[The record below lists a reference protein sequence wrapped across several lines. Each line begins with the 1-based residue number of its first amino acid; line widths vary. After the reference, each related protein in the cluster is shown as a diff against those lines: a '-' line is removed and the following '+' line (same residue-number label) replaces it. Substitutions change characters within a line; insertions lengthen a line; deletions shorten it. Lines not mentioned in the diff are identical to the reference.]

1 MRSEECR
8 CDCHR
13 TQDGMETRHVGPCCI
28 KCHFCSLKIPVSSI
42 SEHKKRCALSVL
54 ATELKFFEE
63 NRMWWFEK
71 YAGKFALVRG
81 RTSHGFFDTYE
92 QAIQSGYL
100 LGGLVF
106 NAPFLVKEVQMRDRV
121 FYMQDRIVIDLFDGI
136 QNDYVI

>member
-1 MRSEECR
+1 MPNEECR
-8 CDCHR
+8 CLCHWEKSGS
-13 TQDGMETRHVGPCCI
+13 QTRHMGPCCL
-28 KCHFCSLKIPVSSI
+28 KCHFCFMNIPVSAI

-54 ATELKFFEE
+54 GTELKFFEE

-71 YAGKFALVRG
+71 HAGKFALVKG

-92 QAIQSGYL
+92 QAVQSGYL

-106 NAPFLVKEVQMRDRV
+106 DAPFLVKEVQAKDRV
-121 FYMQDRIVIDLFDGI
+121 FYMNDRIVSDLFDGI